1 MIVVDLIAVL
11 FIASTG
17 ECTIEQDLDSL
28 LVTNLKHLQLE
39 VIWFMMEE
47 SQAIVDNSKG
57 GLSHYSN
64 AVIFNH
70 VLWCMYLPCM
80 CKFK

>member
-11 FIASTG
+11 FIVSTG

-57 GLSHYSN
+57 GHSHYSN
-64 AVIFNH
+64 AVIFN
-70 VLWCMYLPCM
+70 
-80 CKFK
+80 